1 MKLFK
6 CNDKITCDIKG
17 CSNLSQYYVKKEE
30 NCSDSDALKICK
42 DCAKKLYKSLEKVL
56 KDKE

>member
-6 CNDKITCDIKG
+6 CNDKITCDING
-17 CSNLSQYYVKKEE
+17 CSNLSHYYVKKDE
-30 NCSDSDALKICK
+30 NSFDCDALKICN
-42 DCAKKLYKSLEKVL
+42 DCAKKLLKSLEKVL